1 MCKVVH
7 GGKLAAGSI
16 DIWII
21 RTSKGEWLPTG
32 RVIQGLRF
40 IIIEANIIN
49 TVALFFV
56 GALQPTKVLLR
67 MAGDLHRCPGGD
79 KVPGDVLPIT
89 AAIHAQTTKE
99 LPVAT
104 NIGEVRLNQLYNNLD
119 LSHHNLQIGENKNQ
133 ILALDHNLYPHT
145 TCLIIVLIHK
155 KMCHEF

>member
-1 MCKVVH
+1 
-7 GGKLAAGSI
+7 
-16 DIWII
+16 
-21 RTSKGEWLPTG
+21 
-32 RVIQGLRF
+32 
-40 IIIEANIIN
+40 
-49 TVALFFV
+49 
-56 GALQPTKVLLR
+56 